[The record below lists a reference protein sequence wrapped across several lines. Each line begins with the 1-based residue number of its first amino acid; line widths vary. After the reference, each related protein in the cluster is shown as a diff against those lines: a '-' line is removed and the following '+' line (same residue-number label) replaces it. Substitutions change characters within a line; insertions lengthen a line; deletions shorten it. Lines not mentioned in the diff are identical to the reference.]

1 MGMTTGPTIQL
12 PLTPARRRELTRQ
25 SLLEAAARVF
35 AERGF
40 HGATLDDVAALAGF
54 TKGAVYSNF
63 KSKDDLFLALLE
75 HHLAQG
81 DLRLRALIEQ
91 SDVPPEQRLGDF
103 VMLVRDVG
111 PEDAPRWSE
120 LYQEFST
127 YALRNHEARSK
138 LAELDRKQ
146 TQSLAA
152 LLFERRAINGIDSE
166 QTAYRLALVVLSL
179 MKGLDQWALVDPGSV
194 DAAVFDAAVAFIARG
209 LMVGGSADRS

>member
-1 MGMTTGPTIQL
+1 MTTGPTIQL

-40 HGATLDDVAALAGF
+40 HGATLDDVAAVAGF

-81 DLRLRALIEQ
+81 DLRLRAAIEQ

-103 VMLVRDVG
+103 VMLIREAG
-111 PEDAPRWSE
+111 PQDAPPWSE

-127 YALRNHEARSK
+127 YALRNEEARSK
-138 LAELDRKQ
+138 LAELDRRQ
-146 TQSLAA
+146 AQSLAA
-152 LLFERRAINGIDSE
+152 ILFERRAINGIDTE
-166 QTAYRLALVVLSL
+166 QTAHRLALVVLSL

-194 DAAVFDAAVAFIARG
+194 DAAVFDTAVAFIARG
-209 LMVGGSADRS
+209 LMVGGSSDRG